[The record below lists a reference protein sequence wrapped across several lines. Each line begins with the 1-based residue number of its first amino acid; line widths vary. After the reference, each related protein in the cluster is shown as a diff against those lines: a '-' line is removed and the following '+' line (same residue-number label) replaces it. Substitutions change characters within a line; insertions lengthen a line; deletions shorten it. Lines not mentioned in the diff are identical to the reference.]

1 MFKHTPPDTLERVAR
16 AMCIADHND
25 PDRKVARYIQE
36 HLNGMAQ
43 HKQYLPVEQHCVPA
57 WHLYTHLVPAAIEA
71 LEAVEIASVM
81 NDAMQYW
88 SAKEAVSHTHQVND
102 PGHSTGILNIP
113 SRIHHE
119 DEPGVLSDDCEMR
132 HVKIPMSYDPVR
144 EMEQL
149 AADILNEPF
158 ENEAKRNVDFLALN
172 KELSS

>member
-57 WHLYTHLVPAAIEA
+57 WHLYAHLVPAAIEA
-71 LEAVEIASVM
+71 LEATHVM
-81 NDAMQYW
+81 YPRLDIP
-88 SAKEAVSHTHQVND
+88 E
-102 PGHSTGILNIP
+102 GSTGILNIP

-149 AADILNEPF
+149 AAYILNEPF
-158 ENEAKRNVDFLALN
+158 ENDPTRNVDFLAAN
-172 KELSS
+172 KASST

>member
-16 AMCIADHND
+16 AMCKADHND

-43 HKQYLPVEQHCVPA
+43 HKTYLPVEQHCVPA

-71 LEAVEIASVM
+71 LEE
-81 NDAMQYW
+81 
-88 SAKEAVSHTHQVND
+88 
-102 PGHSTGILNIP
+102 
-113 SRIHHE
+113 
-119 DEPGVLSDDCEMR
+119 R
-132 HVKIPMSYDPVR
+132 HVGYDPVR
-144 EMEQL
+144 EMKQLGLSYEQL

>member
-43 HKQYLPVEQHCVPA
+43 HKTDLPVEQHCVPA

-71 LEAVEIASVM
+71 LE
-81 NDAMQYW
+81 
-88 SAKEAVSHTHQVND
+88 
-102 PGHSTGILNIP
+102 PIP
-113 SRIHHE
+113 IQSRIHHE
-119 DEPGVLSDDCEMR
+119 DVAGVIEDDGTRWPCL
-132 HVKIPMSYDPVR
+132 KMSYDPVG
-144 EMEQL
+144 EMKQLGLSYERL